1 LHYVFKMRVN
11 SALVVSVGVDAL
23 DDLAPMLSA
32 MQIEG
37 DISDVFTTDLA

>member
-23 DDLAPMLSA
+23 DYLAPMLSA

-37 DISDVFTTDLA
+37 DISDVFTTDLT